1 MKRIIL
7 AAAALLVTLAPKA
20 QELTKD
26 TYRQL
31 SVSYSA
37 PQPLFEA
44 TDLCSQKLLYPALEG
59 YALGGEHGSPAVP
72 YLSTLVVIP
81 FCDTFSISVT
91 NAVYDTVDLPAQLDL
106 LPAQPPRSKSDTSAL
121 VLVRNKE
128 VYSTD
133 AYSGLPLASL
143 LVAGTARDRRLA
155 HLRFAPVSINPVS
168 RRAIV
173 CRKADI
179 TVTYYGADSAATVDH
194 YRRYHTPAF
203 SIGSTLNSL
212 GLSSKS
218 TTSPLRLSIILQ
230 ENLNCR
236 RLQAFADWKR
246 RQGMIVDILTSNRSG
261 SGVRTDLAAEL
272 KALYDNATAENP
284 APTYVLVVGDH
295 EQTPAFNSQLTYS
308 DLRSHVT
315 DLYYTTWTADDY
327 MPDAYCGRF
336 SATDTLTLAR
346 IINKTILYESY
357 TFEDDNYLSRAVL
370 VSGIDAGR
378 TSDNAYHYA
387 DPSMDYIA
395 SQYIN
400 ADHGYSNVTYYKNRT
415 TYAPA
420 GVTVT
425 GYSGNDTVPAAL
437 RRLYD
442 DGIGWVNYSAH
453 GDWDR
458 WHEPAFTTYHANQM
472 KNTGRPSF
480 MIGSCCL
487 SGKFNKSE
495 CLGEALLRRGDNA
508 GAVGYIGASQETF
521 WTYDFYWA
529 VGVRSSVSGTS
540 VPTYNSSR
548 LGAYDRLFH
557 THNEALSAQAAT
569 AGQMVYAGNL
579 ATQSAGSDQTSK
591 IYAQYYWEIY
601 HFFGDPSLMP
611 WLGKA
616 PELPLS
622 IDTADLA
629 TEGSVRLT
637 TVPNAYVA
645 VIDSV
650 TLQVLAV
657 TYTDAVGYGSLT
669 IPLTNLPK
677 GSIFSATA
685 QGYRPYISNLDGV
698 KLGLD
703 IEIHAYPNPAT
714 NQVTI
719 LGSGIS
725 RVDLV
730 DINGHLMSTHE
741 VGADFYTLDIAALQ
755 PGFYLAV
762 ITTDTGVTTHRI
774 VKK

>member
-1 MKRIIL
+1 
-7 AAAALLVTLAPKA
+7 
-20 QELTKD
+20 
-26 TYRQL
+26 
-31 SVSYSA
+31 
-37 PQPLFEA
+37 
-44 TDLCSQKLLYPALEG
+44 
-59 YALGGEHGSPAVP
+59 
-72 YLSTLVVIP
+72 
-81 FCDTFSISVT
+81 
-91 NAVYDTVDLPAQLDL
+91 
-106 LPAQPPRSKSDTSAL
+106 
-121 VLVRNKE
+121 
-128 VYSTD
+128 
-133 AYSGLPLASL
+133 
-143 LVAGTARDRRLA
+143 
-155 HLRFAPVSINPVS
+155 
-168 RRAIV
+168 
-173 CRKADI
+173 
-179 TVTYYGADSAATVDH
+179 
-194 YRRYHTPAF
+194 
-203 SIGSTLNSL
+203 
-212 GLSSKS
+212 
-218 TTSPLRLSIILQ
+218 
-230 ENLNCR
+230 
-236 RLQAFADWKR
+236 
-246 RQGMIVDILTSNRSG
+246 
-261 SGVRTDLAAEL
+261 
-272 KALYDNATAENP
+272 
-284 APTYVLVVGDH
+284 
-295 EQTPAFNSQLTYS
+295 
-308 DLRSHVT
+308 
-315 DLYYTTWTADDY
+315 
-327 MPDAYCGRF
+327 
-336 SATDTLTLAR
+336 
-346 IINKTILYESY
+346 
-357 TFEDDNYLSRAVL
+357 
-370 VSGIDAGR
+370 
-378 TSDNAYHYA
+378 
-387 DPSMDYIA
+387 
-395 SQYIN
+395 
-400 ADHGYSNVTYYKNRT
+400 
-415 TYAPA
+415 
-420 GVTVT
+420 
-425 GYSGNDTVPAAL
+425 
-437 RRLYD
+437 
-442 DGIGWVNYSAH
+442 
-453 GDWDR
+453 
-458 WHEPAFTTYHANQM
+458 
-472 KNTGRPSF
+472 

-569 AGQMVYAGNL
+569 AGQMLYAGNL